1 MSFWYLQIFQKI
13 HEIFSRIS
21 SLEILEKICGSLGRF
36 EDTKRT
42 FQNLLTLPI
51 AMASV
56 TAGFKWPPVTPP
68 ETKMPSMTAMPK
80 PQLMLKK
87 SPEAPLLS
95 TDWATDASPNTYM
108 NTEVNH
114 SVLV

>member
-1 MSFWYLQIFQKI
+1 
-13 HEIFSRIS
+13 
-21 SLEILEKICGSLGRF
+21 
-36 EDTKRT
+36 
-42 FQNLLTLPI
+42 
-51 AMASV
+51 MASV

-114 SVLV
+114 SVLFSMKKYLT